1 MRKLWNRGTAVVLA
15 AVMCAAA
22 LSGCSKKAE
31 AKPVYTFN
39 GKAVDADLTNFV
51 MRYQQAG
58 FDQSY
63 GSMLSQYYG
72 QSVWGLDV
80 TGTGEIYESTF
91 KTQIGDMLQRLLLAE
106 EHAADYGVELTEDDR
121 AAISAAATKFIADND
136 PEALASMSAS
146 QEVVERALELF
157 TIRAKAEKE
166 MSADV
171 DTEVSDEEA
180 AQTTI
185 SWIEYTPMTES
196 ESESETEL
204 YGTEAETEGRTTAM
218 TEAEAAA
225 EAAMMTEGETS
236 PVETEEADKTGS
248 AAETED
254 AETEAAVQTEAE
266 TEAAAA
272 ETEADAPAESEAE
285 SETEDPAMAAAREKY
300 LAMAQ
305 AQLDR
310 ILSGEEDF
318 DTAVEAADADETAG
332 IYTSSATFGAD
343 DTYPA
348 AEIMEAV
355 KGLEDG
361 AVVDHLVE
369 SAGSWYILRMDDAF
383 DEEATE
389 DKKEEIIDGRRQEMI
404 DAAYEGWMGSETWAV
419 DAEALAAISLAQVVY
434 QAPERP
440 ETEGDLDVE
449 IETESEE
456 ISAETE
462 ADALTT
468 VQTEADAEAAETEPE
483 FGAQTEADAAAE
495 TEAE

>member
-196 ESESETEL
+196 ESEAESETEL

-218 TEAEAAA
+218 TEAEA
-225 EAAMMTEGETS
+225 S

-318 DTAVEAADADETAG
+318 ETASEAADADETAG
-332 IYTSSATFGAD
+332 IYTSSSTFGAD

-369 SAGSWYILRMDDAF
+369 SAGSWYILHVDDAF

-404 DAAYEGWMGSETWAV
+404 DAAYEGWMGSETWEV

-468 VQTEADAEAAETEPE
+468 VQTEADAEAAETE
-483 FGAQTEADAAAE
+483 ADAAAE

>member
-121 AAISAAATKFIADND
+121 AAIIAAATKFIADND

-196 ESESETEL
+196 ESEAESETEL

-218 TEAEAAA
+218 TEA

-318 DTAVEAADADETAG
+318 ETASEAADADETAG
-332 IYTSSATFGAD
+332 IYTSSSTFGAD

-369 SAGSWYILRMDDAF
+369 SAGSWYILHVDDAF

-404 DAAYEGWMGSETWAV
+404 DAAYEGWMGSETWEV

-468 VQTEADAEAAETEPE
+468 VQTEADAEAAETE
-483 FGAQTEADAAAE
+483 ADAAAE

>member
-196 ESESETEL
+196 ESEAESETEL

-218 TEAEAAA
+218 TEA

-318 DTAVEAADADETAG
+318 ETASEAADADETAG
-332 IYTSSATFGAD
+332 IYTSSSTFGAD

-369 SAGSWYILRMDDAF
+369 SAGSWYILHVDDAF

-404 DAAYEGWMGSETWAV
+404 DAAYEGWMGSETWEV

-468 VQTEADAEAAETEPE
+468 VQTEADAEAAETE
-483 FGAQTEADAAAE
+483 ADAAAE